1 MLFPRSNLRAAR
13 TRLTISLALPVAL
26 LLMPVTVL
34 GRSPGGSCPAQA
46 SGFTRVT
53 LEEWWLTTVEIGFGG
68 DLDLAVETISA
79 LLGIEPTVDAAR
91 EAVMA
96 GAAILDLNG
105 NGSVCM
111 KEFPD
116 SNGQPYYAFNGID
129 DAAPGG

>member
-1 MLFPRSNLRAAR
+1 MQLTRSILRATPIHVA
-13 TRLTISLALPVAL
+13 SGLALAGAL
-26 LLMPVTVL
+26 VVTPVTVL
-34 GRSPGGSCPAQA
+34 GRSPGGSCPADA

-53 LEEWWLTTVEIGFGG
+53 LVEWWLNTVEIGFGG
-68 DLDLAVETISA
+68 DLDLAVETIA
-79 LLGIEPTVDAAR
+79 AVLGIEPTVEAAR

-96 GAAILDLNG
+96 GAATLDLNG

-129 DAAPGG
+129 DAAPAR

>member
-1 MLFPRSNLRAAR
+1 MHGGRSALRPAR
-13 TRLTISLALPVAL
+13 ARLAIGLALAGAL
-26 LLMPVTVL
+26 VVTPVTVL
-34 GRSPGGSCPAQA
+34 GRSPGGSCPAEA

-68 DLDLAVETISA
+68 DLDLAVETIAA
-79 LLGIEPTVDAAR
+79 LLGIEPTVEAAR

-96 GAAILDLNG
+96 GAATLDNNG

-116 SNGQPYYAFNGID
+116 ANGQPYYAFNGID
-129 DAAPGG
+129 DAARGG